1 MQVLVQHRDT
11 AGDVLR
17 LFIQLADIVVYQ
29 FPDRL
34 KILLLPVKG
43 QGFAHFA
50 VQVGQVCKGGQAAAC
65 LKGQTLEL
73 GQGGL
78 FSNELRPAL
87 HGFTGDADAFCFT
100 RLCAFH
106 NGRAPLR
113 VSGTSLHSVQLPG
126 RIPKARQG
134 GEYWL
139 KIRREIFD
147 FQLWQRIGC

>member
-50 VQVGQVCKGGQAAAC
+50 VQVRQVCKGGQAAAC
-65 LKGQTLEL
+65 LKSQTLEFC
-73 GQGGL
+73 QGGL
-78 FSNELRPAL
+78 FQDELCPLL
-87 HGFTGDADAFCFT
+87 HIGAGCTDAF
-100 RLCAFH
+100 
-106 NGRAPLR
+106 GRPF
-113 VSGTSLHSVQLPG
+113 VETPHDCS
-126 RIPKARQG
+126 
-134 GEYWL
+134 
-139 KIRREIFD
+139 F
-147 FQLWQRIGC
+147 